1 MHTDISIHFR
11 RTRNISSGSFSYMLA
26 DFHFQSAKALTG
38 LLILFLS
45 LESMNTESI
54 RERAGRC
61 NYL

>member
-11 RTRNISSGSFSYMLA
+11 RTRNISNSSFSYMLP

-45 LESMNTESI
+45 LESMNTEKYQGKS
-54 RERAGRC
+54 R
-61 NYL
+61 